1 MRTVSG
7 LMTLF
12 VLAAMAAPA
21 TAQSAGAPDTLAAG
35 DTLAV
40 QDTAPAQEL
49 APERPRSTVSRAGEP
64 RLVFEREVFRY
75 AGRARRDPFQ
85 PLTGR
90 NAGPLFAD
98 LVLRMIIFS
107 DDPSQSVVTV
117 SDASNNQYRLRR
129 GDTVG
134 NATVVDIGPSRVVF
148 SVNDF
153 GLRRQAILD
162 LKANREGA

>member
-1 MRTVSG
+1 MRTALG
-7 LMTLF
+7 LTLI
-12 VLAAMAAPA
+12 VLAAAAVPA
-21 TAQSAGAPDTLAAG
+21 AAQSAGTPDTLPAS

-49 APERPRSTVSRAGEP
+49 TAERPRSTVTRTGEP

-98 LVLRMIIFS
+98 LMLRMIIYS
-107 DDPSQSVVTV
+107 DDPSESMVTV
-117 SDASNNQYRLRR
+117 ADAANNQYRLRR

-134 NATVVDIGPSRVVF
+134 NATVVDIGPTRVVF